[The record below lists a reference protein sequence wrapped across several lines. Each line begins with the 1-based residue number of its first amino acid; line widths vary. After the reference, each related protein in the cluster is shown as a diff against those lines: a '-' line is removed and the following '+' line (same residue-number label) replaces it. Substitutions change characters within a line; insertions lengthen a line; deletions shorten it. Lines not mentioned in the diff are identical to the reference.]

1 MQENEISLFDPNLIS
16 NMPRLHQL
24 NLSDNLLDH
33 LSDDTFAKNE
43 ELELL
48 DLSDNYLGNLTEN
61 TFKGLEVLKVS
72 GFGVN
77 L

>member
-1 MQENEISLFDPNLIS
+1 
-16 NMPRLHQL
+16 MPRLHHL

-72 GFGVN
+72 DRKEGIKYQWAIWNYG
-77 L
+77 